1 MRFDLRDKVAVV
13 TGAGGG
19 LGAAFV
25 RELAA
30 RGARAVIAV
39 DVRFSVPAIDGVQAV
54 RLDVTDSAALGALL
68 DQVRQ
73 QHGSLDLMINNA
85 GVSVDGEPL
94 EISDAE
100 WERVVLVNLLGVVRG
115 SLGALRIMKAQG
127 HGIILNMG
135 SMTALALTPLL
146 GPYSSSKAGVVT
158 FSRSLAEEALGF
170 GVQVSVACPG
180 NIATGILP
188 AHVSGL
194 MKPMPAEYAARRILD
209 AAARGQRII
218 VFPLYARV
226 WWWMERISPQLL
238 APLRQIIVKRSR
250 ARAAATQT
258 ADISERKS

>member
-1 MRFDLRDKVAVV
+1 MKFDFRNKVAAV

-30 RGARAVIAV
+30 RGAKAVIAV
-39 DVRFSVPAIDGVQAV
+39 DLRFPDAAIEGVEQV

-68 DQVRQ
+68 DQIRL
-73 QHGSLDLMINNA
+73 QHGSLDLVINNA
-85 GVSVDGEPL
+85 GISVDGEPL
-94 EISDAE
+94 AIPDDA
-100 WERVVLVNLLGVVRG
+100 WERVIAVNLLGVVRG
-115 SLGALRIMKAQG
+115 SLGALRIMKPQG

-135 SMTALALTPLL
+135 SLTALALTPLL
-146 GPYSSSKAGVVT
+146 GPYSSSKAAVVT

-209 AAARGQRII
+209 EAARGRRII

-226 WWWMERISPQLL
+226 WWWMDRVSPQLL
-238 APLRQIIVKRSR
+238 APLRQVIVKRSR
-250 ARAAATQT
+250 ARAAAARGESQ
-258 ADISERKS
+258 S